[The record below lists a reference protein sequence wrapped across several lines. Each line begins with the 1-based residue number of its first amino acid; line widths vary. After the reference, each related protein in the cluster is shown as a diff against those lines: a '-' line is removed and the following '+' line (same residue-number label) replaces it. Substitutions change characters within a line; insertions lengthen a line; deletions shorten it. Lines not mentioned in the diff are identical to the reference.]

1 MNLKAIK
8 EFANRIWPT
17 MKWKVIFVVAL
28 VLVLVLAPFTAR
40 GQLGLDPCCAIIS
53 VGLNTISS
61 LLTNVVAKPLSQIQ
75 QIQQQA
81 ANFQQQVIYPAT
93 AINNARGL
101 ASQLQGQLRQIN
113 QLYRLP
119 INSATLPTP
128 QQFEQAL
135 LSHNP
140 QALGQVSQNYAAVYG
155 TVMAP
160 ADASQPIRD
169 LVDMSDAEAQAAL
182 KKAVELDALA
192 DVELAAAD
200 QINQQI
206 QTAAPGSAPIL
217 EAQASAWL
225 VRANA
230 YTQSAM
236 AELIRVR
243 SIDLANSGAQLKFSA
258 TDVNTLRNNT
268 SQALQRGSQ

>member
-1 MNLKAIK
+1 MDIKAMK
-8 EFANRIWPT
+8 NFARRAWPT
-17 MKWKVIFVVAL
+17 MKWKVILVAVLTFVL
-28 VLVLVLAPFTAR
+28 IMAPFNAR

-53 VGLNTISS
+53 VGLNTISG
-61 LLTNVVAKPLSQIQ
+61 LLQNVVAKPLSQIQ

-81 ANFQQQVIYPAT
+81 ANFQQQVIYPTT

-119 INSATLPTP
+119 INSATLPSP
-128 QQFEQAL
+128 QQSEQAL

-155 TVMAP
+155 TVMTP
-160 ADASQPIRD
+160 ADAPQPIRD

-206 QTAAPGSAPIL
+206 QNAAPGSAPIL

-258 TDVNTLRNNT
+258 TDVNNLRNNT
-268 SQALQRGSQ
+268 GQVLGRGAQ

>member
-1 MNLKAIK
+1 MKMQSVK
-8 EFANRIWPT
+8 QFAKRIWPS
-17 MKWKVIFVVAL
+17 MKWKLTFVFSLAF
-28 VLVLVLAPFTAR
+28 VLVMAPLGAR
-40 GQLGLDPCCAIIS
+40 GQFGLDPCCAIIS
-53 VGLNTISS
+53 AGLNTISS
-61 LLTNVVAKPLSQIQ
+61 LLTNVVAEPLSQIQ

-81 ANFQQQVIYPAT
+81 ANFQQQVIYPTT

-119 INSATLPTP
+119 INSATLPMP

-140 QALGQVSQNYAAVYG
+140 QALGQVSQSYAAVYG
-155 TVMAP
+155 AVMAP
-160 ADASQPIRD
+160 ADAPLPIRD

-192 DVELAAAD
+192 DVELAAAN

-206 QTAAPGSAPIL
+206 QNAAPGSAPIL